1 ICAGGGYTVSA
12 ARTERRIKT
21 LATVSMVDIGALFRK
36 GPGDV
41 ISIEDQLSFMTQ
53 VADQRT
59 EEASGADYAYTGYV
73 PEEID
78 DAMPENST

>member
-1 ICAGGGYTVSA
+1 
-12 ARTERRIKT
+12 
-21 LATVSMVDIGALFRK
+21 MVDIGALFRK

-78 DAMPENST
+78 DAMPENSTMVQGHDYYLTERGYHKMHQTKSY

>member
-1 ICAGGGYTVSA
+1 YLTTLDFVDNERIGALGVCAGGGYTVSA

-41 ISIEDQLSFMTQ
+41 VSVEDQLGFMTQ
-53 VADQRT
+53 VANQRT
-59 EEASGADYAYTGYV
+59 E
-73 PEEID
+73 
-78 DAMPENST
+78 